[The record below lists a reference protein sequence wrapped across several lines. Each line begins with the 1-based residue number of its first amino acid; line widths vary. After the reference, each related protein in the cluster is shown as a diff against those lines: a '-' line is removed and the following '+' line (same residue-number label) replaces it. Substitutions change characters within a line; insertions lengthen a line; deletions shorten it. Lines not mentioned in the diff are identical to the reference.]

1 MTIKKQI
8 NNLHMKYIN
17 LKKMCVLFT
26 VFFAVS
32 CSNDFLDRPSL
43 SETSTESFYET
54 TEQLRLATAAL
65 YGQPWSLWHN
75 EAYIPFGD
83 VMSGNIVIPY
93 HGPDLVQLNTFTL
106 NGTNDRLY
114 RGWKGLYMV
123 VAHCNTTIIAIN
135 EKAPATI
142 AEADKNAAL
151 AEAKFMRAMAYYQL
165 ALLWGEV
172 PIIED
177 NRKLITSPLINRNIT
192 ADVYRFIT
200 EDLTFAAEN
209 LPLTD
214 APGRVTTWSAKG
226 LLSKVYLTI
235 SGLGQ
240 SGGTRNQEYLDL
252 AKNTAKDVIEN
263 SGLGLLPSYYD
274 LFRTQYNDSPESL
287 FALQWTVGAG
297 WGEGNMLLTYSPSN
311 QINPQKD
318 GGFGGT
324 LVSYDLYLA
333 YTEQDSIRRKA
344 NFMLTGDHY
353 PELNAAEG
361 GYTATYPT
369 MKKHIIGNEAD
380 NNAPAMTFTSS
391 ILHTQLLRLADVYLV
406 YAEAIL
412 GNNTSTSNAD
422 ALLYFNMVRE
432 RAGVD
437 PVMELNMDVI
447 FDERRIEFACEGQYW
462 LDLVR
467 LSYFNPVKA
476 IDRLSN
482 QERVTFEYDS
492 DTKEA
497 DPNDPIGVISPAT
510 LATFSLELPTSEV
523 IANPKLVEPAVPYY

>member
-1 MTIKKQI
+1 
-8 NNLHMKYIN
+8 
-17 LKKMCVLFT
+17 
-26 VFFAVS
+26 
-32 CSNDFLDRPSL
+32 
-43 SETSTESFYET
+43 
-54 TEQLRLATAAL
+54 
-65 YGQPWSLWHN
+65 
-75 EAYIPFGD
+75 
-83 VMSGNIVIPY
+83 
-93 HGPDLVQLNTFTL
+93 
-106 NGTNDRLY
+106 
-114 RGWKGLYMV
+114 MV
-123 VAHCNTTIIAIN
+123 VAHCNTTIQAIEN
-135 EKAPATI
+135 TSATI
-142 AEADKNAAL
+142 AEADKNAAI
-151 AEAKFMRAMAYYQL
+151 AEAKFIRAMAYYHI

-177 NRKLITSPLINRNIT
+177 NTKLIKSPLVNRNIR

-209 LPLTD
+209 LPPTD

-226 LLSKVYLTI
+226 LLSKVYLTMA
-235 SGLGQ
+235 GLGQ

-252 AKNTAKDVIEN
+252 AKSYAKDVIEN
-263 SGLGLLPSYYD
+263 SGLSLHPSYYD

-287 FALQWTVGAG
+287 FALQWTIGAG
-297 WGEGNMLLTYSPSN
+297 WGEGNMLLTYSPSME
-311 QINPQKD
+311 INPQKS
-318 GGFGGT
+318 GGWGGP

-361 GYTATYPT
+361 GFTATYPT
-369 MKKHIIGNEAD
+369 MKKHIIGNEVD

-412 GNNTSTSNAD
+412 GNNPDTSDPD
-422 ALLYFNMVRE
+422 ALLYFNKVRE

-437 PVMELNMDVI
+437 PVMKLDIDVI

-467 LSYFNPVKA
+467 LSYFNPAKA
-476 IDRLSN
+476 IARLSN
-482 QERVTFEYDS
+482 QQRVTFEYDK
-492 DTKEA
+492 DTKVA
-497 DPNDPIGVISPAT
+497 DPNDPIGVISPAE
-510 LATFSLELPTSEV
+510 LATFTLQLPTSEV
-523 IANPKLVEPAVPYY
+523 IANPKLVDPAVPYY